1 MRIEKLKKED
11 FPFDHISRGSP
22 VIRFCRSGAIILS
35 HSAAVHLG
43 LIIKELSPKAFG
55 GITICHDKDDC
66 CEFFIMRDDD
76 GWVLRY
82 ISHGQLIFNNACL
95 SRYIIGKTFE
105 KCAHAAGVD
114 MPKSYSFLIAPRPV
128 DDDKNKYV
136 FALLRKKV

>member
-22 VIRFCRSGAIILS
+22 IVRFCRSGAVVLT
-35 HSAAVHLG
+35 HSAVVHLR
-43 LIIKELSPKAFG
+43 LCEKEDHIH
-55 GITICHDKDDC
+55 GISICHDKDDP

-82 ISHGQLIFNNACL
+82 ISHGQLVFNNACL

-105 KCAHAAGVD
+105 KCAHAAGVE

-136 FALLRKKV
+136 FALLRKKI